1 MNTKLFTAAFLGLSV
16 IMSCD
21 HVSKD
26 NQPLDTVLAPI
37 QNNEAFLQKSEAE
50 SEQQIPVGIPTQ
62 HPVKNDD
69 TSSAIQPLQTSAHI
83 DWNKKI
89 IKTASIKLEVS
100 NFKKYN
106 ESIHQNINRF
116 GGYIAQEE
124 QNLQEEKTETQI
136 SLKVPVDQF
145 EALVNELTSEDVK
158 VVERSIKSE
167 DVTGE
172 VVDTKSRLEAKRT
185 ARLKYLEFLKASKN
199 MAEVLT
205 VQSEINNIQ
214 EEIEAAA
221 GRVAYLSNQAAYS
234 TINLVF
240 YQPLPGFKPVDSS
253 PSFFTRMTDAFK
265 LGTTWISDCLVA
277 LVSIWPLILIM
288 AAGLFMFKRVRILK
302 TTPSKL

>member
-1 MNTKLFTAAFLGLSV
+1 MNTKLFITAILCLLIILS
-16 IMSCD
+16 CQ
-21 HVSKD
+21 HAPKET
-26 NQPLDTVLAPI
+26 QALDTMLAPI
-37 QNNEAFLQKSEAE
+37 QKDEASSQKSEEE
-50 SEQQIPVGIPTQ
+50 SKQKIPIGIPTQ
-62 HPVKNDD
+62 NPTNTDDSSIVVK
-69 TSSAIQPLQTSAHI
+69 PLPTSAHI

-89 IKTASIKLEVS
+89 IKTASIKLEVK

-124 QNLQEEKTETQI
+124 QNLQDEKTETQL

-145 EALVNELTSEDVK
+145 EALVNELTSNDVK
-158 VVERSIKSE
+158 IVERSIKSE

-199 MAEVLT
+199 MEEVLT

-265 LGTTWISDCLVA
+265 SGTTWISDCLVA
-277 LVSIWPLILIM
+277 LVSVWPLILII
-288 AAGLFMFKRVRILK
+288 ATGLFMYKRFRILK
-302 TTPSKL
+302 TTPAKL